1 MPAPAA
7 TASQRA
13 SSSAETRRASDRQRR
28 HHSRSR
34 VHHSASSSTVARGL
48 QSSRKRARGTNH
60 TSGKTPRK
68 VRTRRRPPTSGQQEE
83 RAREV
88 LDAAIADKRVVPA
101 TGAISQAATSADS
114 THNKGGK
121 RRRRKR
127 SKGTS
132 NDNAEHQLQPPC
144 KRSRGATDTVTAAM
158 PACATADKGVILAT
172 PSSGSS
178 RSNSTP
184 ATAAATAKEANAV
197 ATTAAIAATTAAP
210 TPALPIHPP
219 QALPP
224 HMAVTIQ
231 PAPET
236 VTPAPK
242 HAGFESGATP
252 GTVARAVPTQAKR
265 GEESDAMER
274 PKAHDKAP
282 CFVCQE
288 RVGKWQARK
297 EARSLQLGDKV
308 AVVIEADRRVCKG
321 M

>member
-1 MPAPAA
+1 MPASAA

-34 VHHSASSSTVARGL
+34 VHHSANSSTVARGL

-68 VRTRRRPPTSGQQEE
+68 VRTRTSGQQEE
-83 RAREV
+83 RGREL

-101 TGAISQAATSADS
+101 AVAISQAATSAD
-114 THNKGGK
+114 TAHNKGGK

-132 NDNAEHQLQPPC
+132 NDNAAHQLQPPC
-144 KRSRGATDTVTAAM
+144 KRSRGATDTVAAAM
-158 PACATADKGVILAT
+158 PARTTADKGAVLAT

-197 ATTAAIAATTAAP
+197 ATTAAIAATTA
-210 TPALPIHPP
+210 TPALPIHPR

-224 HMAVTIQ
+224 HMAAPMQ

-236 VTPAPK
+236 VTPALT

-252 GTVARAVPTQAKR
+252 GTVARAVPTQARR
-265 GEESDAMER
+265 GEESDAVER
-274 PKAHDKAP
+274 TKTHDKAP

-297 EARSLQLGDKV
+297 AARSLQLGDKV
-308 AVVIEADRRVCKG
+308 VVVVEADRRVCKG